1 MSEEILDTKDE
12 DFDDEQSE
20 DQEGGGGKAKKIAL
34 FVIVPLLI
42 LSGVGVGLYTTG
54 MLDGLMGD
62 GKDSQEVAES
72 QESGKNEKINFN
84 AVFLPMPDIVV
95 NLKTENNQT
104 RFLRLRV
111 QLELENEAQKEAVT
125 QVMPRVVD
133 QFQTYLREMRVKDLK
148 GSAGIYRL
156 QKELIARVNTAAYPV
171 EVKDVLFQEML
182 VQ

>member
-1 MSEEILDTKDE
+1 MSEEELDATDD
-12 DFDDEQSE
+12 DFGDDGAEGSE
-20 DQEGGGGKAKKIAL
+20 ADGGKAKKIAL
-34 FVIVPLLI
+34 FVIVPFLI
-42 LSGVGVGLYTTG
+42 LAGIGVGLYATG
-54 MLDGLMGD
+54 MLDGLMGGD
-62 GKDSQEVAES
+62 KKEEVADAK
-72 QESGKNEKINFN
+72 GKKNNEKINFE

-95 NLKTENNQT
+95 NLKTEDNQT

-111 QLELENEAQKEAVT
+111 QLELETEEQKAAVE

-182 VQ
+182 IQ